1 VTVAFQQRK
10 RWRNHT
16 GNQSIEPLR
25 IYRPAALDE
34 LREIVRTA
42 EADGATVR
50 AVGSGH
56 SWSDVA
62 LTTGYLVRTDRLSA
76 PLDVDALR
84 RDWDGPRLVRVEAG
98 MRLRELNR
106 LLDGKGLAL
115 SQMGGYDAQTVAGVM
130 STSTHG
136 SGLAF
141 GPIADSIRSLDLVAS
156 GGRVIRIERADGP
169 TDPAAFQGEL
179 RKDDHMFNAAAVG
192 MGCLGVIYAAT
203 IAVEPEYWLTE
214 VRELSTWSQVR
225 AQLPAA
231 IAGNRHYE
239 VYLNLYGEHR
249 CIACRRNRTDD
260 HRRKRAS
267 DRLRRHWWLELASR
281 SKVIPFLGNLVL
293 DALPDTA
300 PRRTDQLLGFL
311 ADNEYTGPS
320 YKVLNIG
327 AANLLP
333 AYSSELAVPLERY
346 AEAIDRLIEV
356 AARHRD
362 LGRVYHTGLVA
373 LRFVKASPAYMSM
386 MHGRDTMMIEL
397 IQATDTEGGFELLGA
412 YEEALYEIGGRPH
425 WGQVNTL
432 TGPLRRMYPEF
443 DRWLAVHDELNATG
457 VFDSP
462 FSKRVGISG

>member
-25 IYRPAALDE
+25 IYRPATLDD
-34 LREIVRTA
+34 LREIVQSA
-42 EADGATVR
+42 ERDGTTVR

-62 LTTGYLVRTDRLSA
+62 LTAGYLLRPERLNA
-76 PLDVDALR
+76 PLEIT
-84 RDWDGPRLVRVEAG
+84 GNLVRVEAG

-106 LLDGKGLAL
+106 HLDDNGLAL
-115 SQMGGYDAQTVAGVM
+115 SNMGGYDAQTVAGVM

-136 SGLAF
+136 SGIGF
-141 GPIADSIRSLDLVAS
+141 GPIADSVRSIDLVAS
-156 GGRVIRIERADGP
+156 GGRVIRVEREDGP
-169 TDPAAFQGEL
+169 STHFDGEL
-179 RKDDHMFNAAAVG
+179 RKDDDVFNAVAVG
-192 MGCLGVIYAAT
+192 MGCLGVIYAAA

-214 VRELSTWSQVR
+214 VRELSTWSRER
-225 AQLPAA
+225 ARIPDALAV
-231 IAGNRHYE
+231 NRHYE
-239 VYLNLYGEHR
+239 VYLNLYPGEDGEHR
-249 CIACRRNRTDD
+249 CIACRRNRATD

-267 DRLRRHWWLELASR
+267 DRLRRHLWLELASR

-293 DALPDTA
+293 DALPDTS
-300 PRRTDQLLGFL
+300 PKRTDQLLGFL

-333 AYSSELAVPLERY
+333 AYSSELAVPLDRY
-346 AEAIDRLIEV
+346 AEAIERLIEV

-373 LRFVKASPAYMSM
+373 LRFVQASPAYLSM

-412 YEEALYEIGGRPH
+412 YEEALYDIGGRPH

-432 TGPLRRMYPEF
+432 AGPLGRMYPEY
-443 DRWLAVHDELNATG
+443 DRWLAVHEDLNATG

-462 FSKRVGISG
+462 FSKRVGISR

>member
-1 VTVAFQQRK
+1 MTVAFQQRK

-443 DRWLAVHDELNATG
+443 DRWLAVHDELNATR